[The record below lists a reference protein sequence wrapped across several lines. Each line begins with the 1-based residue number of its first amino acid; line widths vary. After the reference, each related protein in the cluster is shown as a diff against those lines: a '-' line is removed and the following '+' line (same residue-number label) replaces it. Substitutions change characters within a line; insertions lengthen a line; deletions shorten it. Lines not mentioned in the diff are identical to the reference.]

1 MFKRIFFGL
10 VCTLFFGTIPSS
22 VLFAQDSYGQTESV
36 RENQADQQS
45 FLFDKDVSYDV
56 YYEVTAYEV
65 HRIEN
70 VRIQEIIDINNE
82 PFMVVQ
88 FPGMT
93 SRVGYIH
100 LTSVRAIL
108 PTGAPR
114 PNRSAELRKY

>member
-1 MFKRIFFGL
+1 MFKKNSLSLLLTVFAVAITARG
-10 VCTLFFGTIPSS
+10 VS
-22 VLFAQDSYGQTESV
+22 AQDVYDRV
-36 RENQADQQS
+36 DPAREEQPVAAS
-45 FLFDKDVSYDV
+45 FLFDKDISYDV
-56 YYEVTAYEV
+56 YYEVTAYEI

-88 FPGMT
+88 FSGMT

-100 LTSVRAIL
+100 LASVRAIL